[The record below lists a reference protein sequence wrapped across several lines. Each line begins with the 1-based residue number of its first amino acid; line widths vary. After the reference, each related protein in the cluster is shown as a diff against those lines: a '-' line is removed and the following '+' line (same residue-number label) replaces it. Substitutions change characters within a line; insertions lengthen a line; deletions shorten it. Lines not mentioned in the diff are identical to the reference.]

1 MKNWAPQDPARLLE
15 IVITHEIGHCLG
27 LRHSEPHPMALWTDL
42 PVAKDAGFLPDPV
55 MSCSNS
61 YGLDLPPD
69 DTAAVSLLYPA
80 GDFGESR
87 GSVRGTVT
95 FDGNPAPFAYVQSVR
110 PGGPPGAR
118 AVTTRPR
125 RRRRLRRSPL
135 HPNRSHPAVAT
146 SPTWSS
152 SVATRQPA
160 PQSPS

>member
-1 MKNWAPQDPARLLE
+1 MRVSPDFVKNWAPQDPARLLE
-15 IVITHEIGHCLG
+15 IVITHEIGHC

-110 PGGPPGAR
+110 PGGREAAGRPG
-118 AVTTRPR
+118 PG
-125 RRRRLRRSPL
+125 L
-135 HPNRSHPAVAT
+135 
-146 SPTWSS
+146 
-152 SVATRQPA
+152 
-160 PQSPS
+160 